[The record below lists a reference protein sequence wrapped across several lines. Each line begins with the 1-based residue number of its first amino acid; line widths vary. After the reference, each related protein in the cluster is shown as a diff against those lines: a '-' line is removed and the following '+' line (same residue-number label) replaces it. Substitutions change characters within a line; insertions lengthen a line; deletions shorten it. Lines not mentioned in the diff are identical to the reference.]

1 MEYKIL
7 NDGTRIPMLGF
18 GTFQIPNDGSTYKA
32 VREALDLGYRHI
44 DTACAYFN
52 EKEVGEA
59 IKDSGINREEIFL
72 TSKMWLQDYAY
83 EDAKKAIDTSLR
95 KLNVDYID
103 LYLLH
108 QPYGKVLEA
117 YKALEEAKQE
127 GKIRSIGVSNMT
139 VNLYSKYV
147 SQFKTKP
154 SINQVEYNPYFQ
166 QKELR
171 QLLNKDNVSLE
182 AWGPLGQGNHDL
194 LNEKIFTRLGQK
206 YHKDNGQI
214 ILRFI
219 IQEGVITFPKSTHVE
234 RMKSNLNI
242 FDFSLTEEE
251 MMEIRKL
258 DKGHGRHNPDA
269 PGVGEMLLSAYD
281 VHKGE

>member
-18 GTFQIPNDGSTYKA
+18 GTFKIPNDGSTYKA

-117 YKALEEAKQE
+117 WQALE
-127 GKIRSIGVSNMT
+127 
-139 VNLYSKYV
+139 
-147 SQFKTKP
+147 
-154 SINQVEYNPYFQ
+154 
-166 QKELR
+166 
-171 QLLNKDNVSLE
+171 
-182 AWGPLGQGNHDL
+182 
-194 LNEKIFTRLGQK
+194 
-206 YHKDNGQI
+206 
-214 ILRFI
+214 
-219 IQEGVITFPKSTHVE
+219 
-234 RMKSNLNI
+234 
-242 FDFSLTEEE
+242 
-251 MMEIRKL
+251 
-258 DKGHGRHNPDA
+258 
-269 PGVGEMLLSAYD
+269 
-281 VHKGE
+281 